1 MAPLVRPLA
10 MLAPGAR
17 LAPRSGVLPC
27 NRNPVPALESKI
39 EKGRPD
45 WKMVTP
51 LIAQLPR
58 SARFAPVAFAKNGK
72 L

>member
-1 MAPLVRPLA
+1 
-10 MLAPGAR
+10 
-17 LAPRSGVLPC
+17 VLPC